1 MLSPIP
7 DVVFSK
13 LLGGLSPN
21 PDGKSMNVIEALVNR
36 NEGFARKKSFG
47 DLRIMPSK
55 KTMILG
61 CVDPRVDP
69 AEIFDLV
76 PGEAAV
82 IRNVGGRVDPSVLQ
96 TMGLLRSVVKARGSD
111 VGLGWHLVVL
121 HHTDCGIIDCHH
133 HAPTLLA
140 KQLGIS
146 VAELDGLAIDDPYK
160 AVALDVDSLRA
171 NPKLPNGLAVSGIV
185 YDTATGL
192 VKVVVPEMLL
202 QTAS

>member
-1 MLSPIP
+1 
-7 DVVFSK
+7 
-13 LLGGLSPN
+13 
-21 PDGKSMNVIEALVNR
+21 MNVIESLTNR
-36 NEGFARKKSFG
+36 NRSFAEGHAFE

-69 AEIFDLV
+69 AEIFDLA

-82 IRNVGGRVDPSVLQ
+82 IRNVGGRVDPSVLL

-133 HAPTLLA
+133 HAPALLA

-146 VAELDGLAIDDPYK
+146 VAELDEAAINNPHA
-160 AVALDVDSLRA
+160 AVALDVAALKA
-171 NPKLPNGLAVSGIV
+171 NPNLPGGLAVSGIV
-185 YDTATGL
+185 YDVATGR
-192 VKVVVPEMLL
+192 VEVVVPETLL
-202 QTAS
+202 RSDD